1 MQGIPRP
8 ALFSVIRVFRSS
20 QSRSKIRCKNR
31 VGGSGLR
38 AMLQPMNDYERVAR
52 IIRLLDE
59 RQREQ
64 PSLDDLAAAAGLSGS
79 RLHRLFVEWVAITP
93 KDFLQCLTLQHA
105 KAASHRG
112 SSVLDAALDSGLSG
126 PGRLH
131 DLCVTLEAAT
141 PGEVKS
147 GGAGLEIVWG
157 MGPTPFGN
165 CLLAEAPR
173 GICHL
178 SFVDAHTRRA
188 ATGFEGPN
196 ASDDCEIRKAWP
208 KAVLRRDDAA
218 MSERLDW
225 MFDAKPGA
233 SNRNLRAWVRG
244 TEFQIRVWRALLE
257 IPRGGLAS
265 YGQLAKSIGR
275 PKASRAVGAAVGSN
289 SLAWLIPCHRVIR
302 ETGAI
307 GGYRWGAGRKRA
319 LIAWETSAL
328 ATA

>member
-1 MQGIPRP
+1 M
-8 ALFSVIRVFRSS
+8 L
-20 QSRSKIRCKNR
+20 SR
-31 VGGSGLR
+31 
-38 AMLQPMNDYERVAR
+38 MNDYERVAR

-79 RLHRLFVEWVAITP
+79 RLHRLFVEWVGITP

-105 KAASHRG
+105 KAALRDG

-131 DLCVTLEAAT
+131 DLCVSMEAAT

-147 GGAGLEIVWG
+147 GGEGLEIVYG
-157 MGPTPFGN
+157 VGPTPFGV

-178 SFVDAHTRRA
+178 SFVDR
-188 ATGFEGPN
+188 GGID
-196 ASDDCEIRKAWP
+196 ASIDQLRSGWP
-208 KAVLRRDDAA
+208 KAGFRREDSAA
-218 MSERLDW
+218 ECALGW
-225 MFDAKPGA
+225 MFYGQPNPGEK
-233 SNRNLRAWVRG
+233 SRNLRAWVRG
-244 TEFQIRVWRALLE
+244 TEFQVKVWRALLE
-257 IPRGGLAS
+257 IPCGRLVS
-265 YGQLAKSIGR
+265 YGQLAESIGK
-275 PKASRAVGAAVGSN
+275 PKASRAVGTAVGSN

-307 GGYRWGAGRKRA
+307 GGYRWGTGRKRA
-319 LIAWETSAL
+319 LIAWETSAM
-328 ATA
+328 AAA